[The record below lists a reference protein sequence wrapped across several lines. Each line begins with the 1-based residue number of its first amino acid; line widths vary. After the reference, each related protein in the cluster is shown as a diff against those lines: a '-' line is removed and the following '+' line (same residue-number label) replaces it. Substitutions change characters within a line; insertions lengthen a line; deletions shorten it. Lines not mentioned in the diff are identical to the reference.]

1 IVEGADADIV
11 VWDPK
16 ITKTISASTH
26 RSVLDYNVFEGTGVS
41 AQARYTLS
49 RGEVIWAWGQNDQPN
64 PGRGKFV
71 PRPPFPSAHAALSKW
86 KETTAPKHIK
96 RDPMNIPAGI

>member
-1 IVEGADADIV
+1 M

-16 ITKTISASTH
+16 ITKTISPANHHSI
-26 RSVLDYNVFEGTGVS
+26 LDYNVFEGFEVT
-41 AQARYTLS
+41 AQSRYTLS
-49 RGEVIWAWGQNDQPN
+49 RGEVIWAWGQNSQPQ

-71 PRPPFPSAHAALSKW
+71 PRPAFAAPNVALSKW
-86 KETTAPKHIK
+86 KELTSPKMIK